1 MSILQITPFA
11 CGLIAITV
19 FIHAFGLA
27 FILDVLARSNTSPT
41 SGLGQISLLLIRTA
55 LLMIFIHLT
64 EIAVWGAFYYW
75 QGGMPDIE
83 SALYFSG
90 VTYTTVGYGDLVL
103 PPTWRLLGPIEGLV
117 GILMCGLSAG
127 MFFALVSRIYLSYFN
142 HNPKRLHSSKHPHIT
157 PSNHSE
163 LGTQDKQ

>member
-1 MSILQITPFA
+1 MSMLQIAPFA

-83 SALYFSG
+83 SALYFSASPIRPSA
-90 VTYTTVGYGDLVL
+90 TAIWYCL
-103 PPTWRLLGPIEGLV
+103 RLGGCLD
-117 GILMCGLSAG
+117 
-127 MFFALVSRIYLSYFN
+127 R
-142 HNPKRLHSSKHPHIT
+142 
-157 PSNHSE
+157 
-163 LGTQDKQ
+163 